1 MKNTSCALWAIA
13 IAVGLTSATSAPAVT
28 LFTTQEDFTG
38 WSGGGLSLAPSATD
52 LDGNL
57 TNGLGNTTNAG
68 GAGTGGS
75 LSVTWNS
82 GAYETIDSYGE
93 QANAAFLAALGDGT
107 GKQIVVDYTV
117 PPPGTG
123 NYFELRLHFNY
134 DGNWTQV
141 SPVTSVNNGPYWTNT
156 YNYTVTGAISYFQ
169 FGFIYN
175 SNYNTNTPFTI
186 DNIQVVPEP
195 AAILVA
201 GVGGLG
207 LILTARRFR
216 RRLSAS

>member
-1 MKNTSCALWAIA
+1 MKTSNCALWTIA
-13 IAVGLTSATSAPAVT
+13 IATGLFVAHRASAVT

-38 WSGGGLSLAPSATD
+38 WSGGGLTLAPSATD

-57 TNGLGNTTNAG
+57 TNGLGNTGNAG

-75 LSVTWNS
+75 LSVVWNS
-82 GAYETIDSYGE
+82 GTYQTIDSYGE
-93 QANAAFLAALGDGT
+93 QGNAAFLAALGDGS
-107 GKQIVVDYTV
+107 GKQIVVDYTQ

-123 NYFELRLHFNY
+123 NYFQLLLHFNY
-134 DGNWTQV
+134 DGGWTQV
-141 SPVTSVNNGPYWTNT
+141 APVTSVNNGSYWTNT
-156 YNYTVTGAISYFQ
+156 YDYTVTGAISYFQ

-195 AAILVA
+195 AAIVA
-201 GVGGLG
+201 AAAGALG
-207 LILTARRFR
+207 LIVAARRFR
-216 RRLSAS
+216 RR